1 MNIKPVR
8 TEADHKAALMEI
20 ENLMT
25 AEFGTPEGDRLDILA
40 TLVEAYESKHFPLEL
55 PDPVAAIKFTMER
68 FSLTIKDL
76 EPSIGRPSRVYEV
89 LNHTRPLTLR
99 MIRSLNASF
108 GIPVESLI
116 KEAPPTK
123 KRLGMYGLRSLVG
136 VTRAERPKRPEDA
149 MMLTPARLRREPKA
163 SKGPKHRKGLATSGE
178 KS

>member
-8 TEADHKAALMEI
+8 TEADYKAALAEI
-20 ENLMT
+20 ESLMA
-25 AEFGTPEGDRLDILA
+25 AEFGTPEGDHLDILV

-68 FSLTIKDL
+68 SSLTIKDL

-99 MIRSLNASF
+99 MIRSLHANL

-116 KEAPPTK
+116 KEV
-123 KRLGMYGLRSLVG
+123 S
-136 VTRAERPKRPEDA
+136 
-149 MMLTPARLRREPKA
+149 
-163 SKGPKHRKGLATSGE
+163 TSQ
-178 KS
+178 KN